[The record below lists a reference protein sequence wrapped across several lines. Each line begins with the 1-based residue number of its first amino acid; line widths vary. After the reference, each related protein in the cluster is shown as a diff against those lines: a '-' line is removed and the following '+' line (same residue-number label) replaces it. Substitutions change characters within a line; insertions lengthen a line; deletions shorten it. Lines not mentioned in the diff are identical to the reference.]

1 MQVKIKPIK
10 VVVFPE
16 DIYANYIS
24 LSAINVLPV
33 DKGVDL
39 YYNFL
44 TDEGVLVGR
53 DNYLKLENNELTG
66 WTNTDEQLIDIILN
80 KLGLERET
88 NEPEN

>member
-16 DIYANYIS
+16 DVYARYIS

-88 NEPEN
+88 DEPEN

>member
-44 TDEGVLVGR
+44 TEEGVLVGR

-88 NEPEN
+88 DEPEN